1 MEKSIFVDGQNEEF
15 FNDTQYNKCI
25 IEKVKIISNGWE
37 ITFNDGWSLCVGK
50 RDKLLPD
57 PIVGEIA
64 HLYGKGTGFTVR
76 GFTSNGIVYFYRTV
90 KEQKEKDKQWLI
102 DTGIKRKKEYE
113 ENIEKRNKIYDSLPQ
128 CFKNRL
134 DRLTKESEF
143 KKEEI
148 WDWEPYEMF
157 ILQQAVVIADTL
169 KDPEMISEFK
179 NLDWDKQKSLVKDLD
194 DGHSGNTFSCACVL
208 AYWYLKDKSKI
219 Y

>member
-1 MEKSIFVDGQNEEF
+1 M
-15 FNDTQYNKCI
+15 
-25 IEKVKIISNGWE
+25 
-37 ITFNDGWSLCVGK
+37 
-50 RDKLLPD
+50 
-57 PIVGEIA
+57 
-64 HLYGKGTGFTVR
+64 
-76 GFTSNGIVYFYRTV
+76 
-90 KEQKEKDKQWLI
+90 
-102 DTGIKRKKEYE
+102 
-113 ENIEKRNKIYDSLPQ
+113 
-128 CFKNRL
+128 